1 MKSRHPRVTEFRKQY
16 EELEG
21 QISGISWHQ
30 YWASMVVD
38 RTWVDSW
45 FVQATAWYL
54 QLDIW
59 IVTTSNTE
67 SSPYIEVNG
76 NLADGNQP
84 SGGPIITI
92 GTKSNVHYQSL
103 LPIET
108 FHLGFR
114 DNHMIEDNQTNSKD
128 AETVTNSEHDNSLP
142 MKPKSHEKTEHES
155 ANEIYESD
163 QELIVEDEVED
174 MMKLWILMQTVI
186 ARMAIV
192 WNK

>member
-1 MKSRHPRVTEFRKQY
+1 MKSRHPRVAEFRQQY
-16 EELEG
+16 EELEN
-21 QISGISWHQ
+21 QISGTSWHA
-30 YWASMVVD
+30 YWTSMVAD

-59 IVTTSNTE
+59 IITTSNTE

-114 DNHMIEDNQTNSKD
+114 DSQTV
-128 AETVTNSEHDNSLP
+128 EVTNPE
-142 MKPKSHEKTEHES
+142 KSDPAIK
-155 ANEIYESD
+155 D
-163 QELIVEDEVED
+163 
-174 MMKLWILMQTVI
+174 KLF
-186 ARMAIV
+186 
-192 WNK
+192 